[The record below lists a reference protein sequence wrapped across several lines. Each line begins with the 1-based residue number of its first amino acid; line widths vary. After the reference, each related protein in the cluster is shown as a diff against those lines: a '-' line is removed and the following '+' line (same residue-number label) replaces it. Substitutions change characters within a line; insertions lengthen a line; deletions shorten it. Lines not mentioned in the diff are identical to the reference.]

1 MVDVSSEASSHMP
14 RCAGLVFFFLWAPS
28 CEIFPHHVSV
38 QKYLL
43 RQATLIIVR
52 EFTFFL
58 YAHVVFEKRHFYFHV
73 GELYLERANR
83 GLVSHRAIGI
93 AGGVESF
100 PSRRPAQVRF
110 VPLWAISH
118 PGPPF
123 RVASAASPVPR
134 LANPPP
140 ANSGK
145 KRRKK
150 RRFAGA
156 RRGDPPHCDARRSL
170 ARVRTNARR
179 VRRRGASPRGFA
191 RAHPRPDAPRTRSRR
206 ALDANPARFRRRKV
220 RGIEK
225 RPLGKCW
232 RASRAGPGSTGAGRS
247 ATGPGPGRR
256 GTRATWRTLPR
267 VRPRRGARVNDP
279 PRRSPFRSSA
289 FRFRVHV
296 LSR

>member
-1 MVDVSSEASSHMP
+1 
-14 RCAGLVFFFLWAPS
+14 
-28 CEIFPHHVSV
+28 
-38 QKYLL
+38 
-43 RQATLIIVR
+43 
-52 EFTFFL
+52 
-58 YAHVVFEKRHFYFHV
+58 
-73 GELYLERANR
+73 
-83 GLVSHRAIGI
+83 VSHRAIGI
-93 AGGVESF
+93 AGGSNRFRRAAPRRFDSF
-100 PSRRPAQVRF
+100 RYGQLVIRVLPFASHRPPRPSRGSR
-110 VPLWAISH
+110 I
-118 PGPPF
+118 
-123 RVASAASPVPR
+123 
-134 LANPPP
+134 PPP

-267 VRPRRGARVNDP
+267 VRPRRGTRVNDP

>member
-1 MVDVSSEASSHMP
+1 M
-14 RCAGLVFFFLWAPS
+14 
-28 CEIFPHHVSV
+28 
-38 QKYLL
+38 QKYL

-73 GELYLERANR
+73 GELYPRTRQPGFGESSRDWNR
-83 GLVSHRAIGI
+83 GGGRIVSVAPPRAGFDSFRYGQLVIRVLPFA
-93 AGGVESF
+93 
-100 PSRRPAQVRF
+100 SRRP
-110 VPLWAISH
+110 
-118 PGPPF
+118 
-123 RVASAASPVPR
+123 PR
-134 LANPPP
+134 PSRGSRIPPP
-140 ANSGK
+140 PTLEKSDEK
-145 KRRKK
+145 S
-150 RRFAGA
+150 AGSRA
-156 RRGDPPHCDARRSL
+156 PGAATLAHCDARRSL

-225 RPLGKCW
+225 RLLGKCW